1 MLQIFISLGTNI
13 EPKGE
18 RLAEARSLLKA
29 EEPLNWQESK
39 IYETPPWGETDQAKF
54 LNQVVGF
61 SSKKTPYQLLELC
74 KNIEQKL
81 GRQKREKWKEREI
94 DLDLLYCGNEILES
108 EMLTV
113 PPPYISQREFVLR
126 PLCDIAPDFIDPS
139 SKLSIK
145 EMLAQTTRFTTSP
158 SILS

>member
-1 MLQIFISLGTNI
+1 M
-13 EPKGE
+13 
-18 RLAEARSLLKA
+18 LAEARSMLKT
-29 EEPLNWQESK
+29 EEMLNWQESK
-39 IYETPPWGETDQAKF
+39 IYETEPWGKTEQAKF

-61 SSKKTPYQLLELC
+61 SSKKTPYQLLEFC

-94 DLDLLYCGNEILES
+94 DLDLLYYGNEILES
-108 EMLTV
+108 EILTV
-113 PPPYISQREFVLR
+113 PHPYISQREFVLR
-126 PLCDIAPDFIDPS
+126 PLCDIAPDFIDPRTE
-139 SKLSIK
+139 LAVK

>member
-1 MLQIFISLGTNI
+1 MVIISLGTNI
-13 EPKGE
+13 EPREE
-18 RLAEARSLLKA
+18 RLAAARNALKS

-39 IYETPPWGETDQAKF
+39 IYETEPWGEPDQAKF

-61 SSKKTPYQLLELC
+61 NSAKTPQQLLELC

-81 GRQKREKWKEREI
+81 GRQKRDKWKEREI

-108 EMLTV
+108 ESLTI
-113 PPPYISQREFVLR
+113 PHPHIAQREFVLK
-126 PLCDIAPDFIDPS
+126 PLCDIAPNFIDPKS
-139 SKLSIK
+139 GLSIK
-145 EMLAQTTRFTTSP
+145 EIYAIKLTTSP

>member
-13 EPKGE
+13 EPREE
-18 RLAEARSLLKA
+18 RLVEARSLLKA

-39 IYETPPWGETDQAKF
+39 IYETLPWGKTDQAKF
-54 LNQVVGF
+54 LNQVIGF
-61 SSKKTPYQLLELC
+61 SSKKTPYELLELC

-94 DLDLLYCGNEILES
+94 DLDLLYCGNKILQS
-108 EMLTV
+108 ETLTI
-113 PPPYISQREFVLR
+113 PHPYISQREFVLR
-126 PLCDIAPDFIDPS
+126 PLCDIAPDFTDPG
-139 SKLSIK
+139 SKLTIK